1 MSNSKQV
8 YKSQGNVSLFDIE
21 ETMEILNAMGNPLE
35 KLSKVIDFEI
45 FREILESNLQKERLT
60 NAGARP
66 YDPVLMFKVLII
78 QRMYNLGDKQTEFQ
92 IRDRISFRD
101 FLGLASGD
109 KVPDEKTIW
118 LFRENLIKKHVFE
131 QLFDEFYQLLE
142 SKHMIMNVGT
152 IIDGSFVEVPRQRNS
167 REENKLIKE
176 GKSDM
181 RKHNM
186 KDRVIKRNVKGK
198 KISKRQETI
207 NRNNSKI
214 RVRVEHA
221 FGYCEGS
228 MHSISSRLVGFVRNA
243 AFIIFTNLVYNMNRY
258 EQILRLGMN

>member
-8 YKSQGNVSLFDIE
+8 YKSQGNVSLFDNE

-131 QLFDEFYQLLE
+131 QLFDDFYQLLE

-152 IIDGSFVEVPRQRNS
+152 IIDGSLLRFPASATAVRRTSSSRRARATGCGIRRMATLRRRGSARPTRNAT
-167 REENKLIKE
+167 RTLTPA
-176 GKSDM
+176 GR
-181 RKHNM
+181 RKA
-186 KDRVIKRNVKGK
+186 VKG
-198 KISKRQETI
+198 ITDTRTM
-207 NRNNSKI
+207 R
-214 RVRVEHA
+214 R
-221 FGYCEGS
+221 
-228 MHSISSRLVGFVRNA
+228 
-243 AFIIFTNLVYNMNRY
+243 
-258 EQILRLGMN
+258 